1 MREMDDDFFSESD
14 NFDTQWLHTKVNQR
28 VISTVI
34 LHDRT
39 VTQLRHNKPNTDELM
54 DNIALTETD
63 LIHFAP
69 HLAMLCNALLTKRED
84 VICASSE
91 PWLPS
96 RGSPSN
102 ARDADR
108 KRPASTF
115 YHAPLSSTPS
125 PT

>member
-1 MREMDDDFFSESD
+1 MDDDFLSESD
-14 NFDTQWLHTKVNQR
+14 NFDTQRLHTKVNQR
-28 VISTVI
+28 VILTVI
-34 LHDRT
+34 PHDRT

-63 LIHFAP
+63 LIHFARSSCKDSATRCSP
-69 HLAMLCNALLTKRED
+69 STRTSSG
-84 VICASSE
+84 ASSE

-115 YHAPLSSTPS
+115 YHSPLSSTPS